1 MSGKLKVI
9 GLLLTP
15 LLITLSS
22 TPNVS
27 ADNDSSNYQH
37 QEHKAQSKGSVW
49 LVVVGGTRAGWT
61 HTNIATIE
69 MESIDLCESQGIR
82 MSSSKDFRQG
92 IFDEINYICIK
103 GK

>member
-1 MSGKLKVI
+1 MNRKSKVVGLLLATLVI
-9 GLLLTP
+9 GL
-15 LLITLSS
+15 SS
-22 TPNVS
+22 IS
-27 ADNDSSNYQH
+27 ASRGEPKTEST
-37 QEHKAQSKGSVW
+37 ESIW

-69 MESIDLCESQGIR
+69 MESIDACESQGIR

>member
-15 LLITLSS
+15 LLIGSTAIPLAISS
-22 TPNVS
+22 EES
-27 ADNDSSNYQH
+27 SSNHH
-37 QEHKAQSKGSVW
+37 QELNAQSKGSVW

-69 MESIDLCESQGIR
+69 MESIDACESQGIR
-82 MSSSKDFRQG
+82 MSSSKDFREG